1 MFPVNQILKASED
14 GTGGRHPS
22 FGDVGSVTLP
32 GFKRSL
38 QRCSGLLLC
47 VWRRKPP
54 PSRQNGDGSTAG
66 KIYPQTKRKPS
77 DTRCRGLGALS
88 CSDFVEVNRIM
99 WLKCCARRVLHV
111 QRVWDAAQQVLARQ
125 GVLYIQRH
133 CLQHL
138 WWYHGA
144 LLAGARHIMR
154 MLCGIYRAPLLRQR
168 RGCTPAY
175 RHRGKSRGFQT
186 AACQTRQR
194 SCRQGRS

>member
-1 MFPVNQILKASED
+1 MQRPFALCMAQKAPAEPSERRWKQ
-14 GTGGRHPS
+14 GGKFTHR
-22 FGDVGSVTLP
+22 
-32 GFKRSL
+32 
-38 QRCSGLLLC
+38 QRES
-47 VWRRKPP
+47 
-54 PSRQNGDGSTAG
+54 
-66 KIYPQTKRKPS
+66 PQTRAVAVW
-77 DTRCRGLGALS
+77 GALS
-88 CSDFVEVNRIM
+88 CSDIVEGNRIV

-125 GVLYIQRH
+125 GALYIQRH
-133 CLQHL
+133 CLQRL

-144 LLAGARHIMR
+144 LLANARHIMR